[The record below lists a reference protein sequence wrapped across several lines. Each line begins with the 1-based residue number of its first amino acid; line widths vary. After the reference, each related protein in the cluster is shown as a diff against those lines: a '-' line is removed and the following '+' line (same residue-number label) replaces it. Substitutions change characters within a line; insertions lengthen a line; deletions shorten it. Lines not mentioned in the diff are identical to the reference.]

1 MSRKI
6 FSFSTVLKFDNK
18 KFLILIIIVIITI
31 MIDSEIGIV
40 ADFIPNQLSS
50 SWGIIV
56 FFRYS
61 NNIFSS
67 NTLFSLILIK
77 LIKRIR

>member
-1 MSRKI
+1 MNVSKI
-6 FSFSTVLKFDNK
+6 FSFPTVLKFDNK

-50 SWGIIV
+50 SWGISV
-56 FFRYS
+56 FLGIAI
-61 NNIFSS
+61 IFVVSQY
-67 NTLFSLILIK
+67 FILSYLNQIN
-77 LIKRIR
+77 KRE